1 MDVKVTTLLF
11 GLKILC
17 YNHKFGL
24 CWKRSKSGLSIFTFW
39 GYLLF
44 PILLWVAHKLV
55 GWAISN
61 VDGGMWTTNMLHW
74 LNSVIEYDAHGCK
87 LSWDAFS

>member
-1 MDVKVTTLLF
+1 MLEEIKEWIIYIH
-11 GLKILC
+11 IL
-17 YNHKFGL
+17 
-24 CWKRSKSGLSIFTFW
+24 

-87 LSWDAFS
+87 PSWDAFS